1 MASIKIVQNDTKPYL
16 EFEITQD
23 GSPVDLTGATVK
35 FYMKD
40 STTGS
45 VKINGAA
52 CTIIDAVKGKC
63 RYSWTGS
70 DTNTVATYLGEVE
83 VTFADGKIQTG
94 FKQLSIIIRD
104 DI

>member
-23 GSPVDLTGATVK
+23 GAPVDLTGATVK

-40 STTGS
+40 ATTGS
-45 VKINGAA
+45 VKINGSA
-52 CTIIDAVKGKC
+52 CTITDATKGKC
-63 RYSWTGS
+63 RYVWAAA
-70 DTNTVATYLGEVE
+70 DTNTVGTYLGEIE
-83 VTFADGKIQTG
+83 VTFPDTKIQTG
-94 FKQLSIIIRD
+94 YKQMTIIIRD

>member
-23 GSPVDLTGATVK
+23 GAPVNLTGATAK

-40 STTGS
+40 AVSGS
-45 VKINGAA
+45 VKINGAS
-52 CTIIDAVKGKC
+52 CSITDAPKGKC
-63 RYSWTGS
+63 RYVWTSS
-70 DTNTVATYLGEVE
+70 DTNTVGTYLGEVE
-83 VTFADGKIQTG
+83 ITFPDGKIQTG
-94 FKQLSIIIRD
+94 YKQITIVIRD

>member
-23 GSPVDLTGATVK
+23 GAPVDLTGATVK

-40 STTGS
+40 ATSGL
-45 VKINGAA
+45 VKINGAS
-52 CTIIDAVKGKC
+52 CSITDATKGKC
-63 RYSWTGS
+63 RYVWTSS
-70 DTNTVATYLGEVE
+70 DTNTVSTYLGEVE
-83 VTFADGKIQTG
+83 IIFPDGKIQTG
-94 FKQLSIIIRD
+94 YKQITIVIRD

>member
-1 MASIKIVQNDTKPYL
+1 MSVKIVQNDTRPPL
-16 EFEITQD
+16 EFTLTQD
-23 GSPVDLTGATVK
+23 GTPVDLTGCTVK

-40 STTGS
+40 ATTGS
-45 VKINGAA
+45 VKINGVA
-52 CTIIDAVKGKC
+52 CAITDATKGKC
-63 RYSWTGS
+63 RYSWTGT

-94 FKQLSIIIRD
+94 YKQLSIIIRD

>member
-1 MASIKIVQNDTKPYL
+1 MATIKIVQNDTRPPL
-16 EFEITQD
+16 EFDITQD
-23 GSPVDLTGATVK
+23 GKAIDLTGATVK

-63 RYSWTGS
+63 RYSWQAS
-70 DTNTVATYLGEVE
+70 DTNTVGTYAGEVE
-83 VTFADGKIQTG
+83 VTFPDGKIQTG
-94 FKQLSIIIRD
+94 YKQMTIVVRADL
-104 DI
+104 

>member
-23 GSPVDLTGATVK
+23 GAPVNLTGATVK

-40 STTGS
+40 STTGT
-45 VKINGAA
+45 VKINGSL
-52 CTIIDAVKGKC
+52 CTITDATKGKC
-63 RYSWTGS
+63 RYVWAAV
-70 DTNTVATYLGEVE
+70 DTNTVGTYLGEVE
-83 VTFADGKIQTG
+83 VTFPDAKIQTG
-94 FKQLSIIIRD
+94 YKQVTIVIRD

>member
-23 GSPVDLTGATVK
+23 GAPVDLTGATVK

-45 VKINGAA
+45 VKINGSA
-52 CTIIDAVKGKC
+52 CTITDATKGKC
-63 RYSWTGS
+63 RYVWISS
-70 DTNTVATYLGEVE
+70 DTNTVGTYVGEVE
-83 VTFADGKIQTG
+83 VTFSDGKIQTG
-94 FKQLSIIIRD
+94 YKQLSIIIRD